1 MTENL
6 PEHDHCQICDDP
18 IDLGQKFCSE
28 KCQEDY
34 QKEVKKEKLR
44 SYLFLVAIGVV
55 VIVVTIDLFYDLIG
69 SALPALHRVRHAQRL
84 DRWSDVMDADDV
96 GAVHRSHHRRRQGTL
111 QTLLGSASQYGADE
125 ALP

>member
-34 QKEVKKEKLR
+34 REEVKREKLR
-44 SYLFLVAIGVV
+44 SYLFLVAIAVV
-55 VIVVTIDLFYDLIG
+55 VIVVTSTFFMI
-69 SALPALHRVRHAQRL
+69 
-84 DRWSDVMDADDV
+84 
-96 GAVHRSHHRRRQGTL
+96 
-111 QTLLGSASQYGADE
+111 
-125 ALP
+125 